1 MASFLPISR
10 PFLPEEKL
18 QKSTAEQLTQIVG
31 APREGRNHSA
41 RRAATWFAAAPT
53 FSDDIDLDDDDD
65 ADTWCCCEPLN
76 STEKLLGWLTCF
88 LGGLILSAISMG
100 SFNDMLIG
108 KNNKFAV
115 TYTIGNIIG
124 LAGTTFL
131 VGPIQQFRNMAD
143 KSRLVASCIFIGSL
157 IATLLS
163 SVYIKVG
170 IVIVFF
176 VCVQWFAYMWY
187 SLSYIP
193 YGQQTVLWIFRRLT
207 PH

>member
-10 PFLPEEKL
+10 PLLPEEKV
-18 QKSTAEQLTQIVG
+18 QKPGNERGTALIG
-31 APREGRNHSA
+31 APREVRTPNTRST
-41 RRAATWFAAAPT
+41 ATWLSTVPA

-76 STEKLLGWLTCF
+76 NTERILGWLTCL
-88 LGGLILSAISMG
+88 LGGLILSGLSMG
-100 SFNDMLIG
+100 SFNDMLTG
-108 KNNKFAV
+108 KNNKFAL

-124 LAGTTFL
+124 LAGTSFL
-131 VGPIQQFRNMAD
+131 VGPLQQLRNMAD
-143 KSRLVASCIFIGSL
+143 KSRLVTSCIFIGSL

-170 IVIVFF
+170 FVIVFF
-176 VCVQWFAYMWY
+176 VCVQWLAYMWY

-193 YGQQTVLWIFRRLT
+193 YGQQTILWIFRRLV
-207 PH
+207 PR